1 MKWFKRI
8 CLFIVT
14 MFLLALPTLIFKT
27 DLEFYNSLVGP
38 KIPPIVFVIVWSII
52 DICVSIF
59 FVYTFEN
66 RKKYNKKDL
75 FRTFIFLALTYLSY
89 FMFPYFFLLNIV
101 YF

>member
-59 FVYTFEN
+59 
-66 RKKYNKKDL
+66 
-75 FRTFIFLALTYLSY
+75 
-89 FMFPYFFLLNIV
+89 
-101 YF
+101 

>member
-59 FVYTFEN
+59 FFILLKIERN
-66 RKKYNKKDL
+66 IIRKIY
-75 FRTFIFLALTYLSY
+75 FAPLSS
-89 FMFPYFFLLNIV
+89 
-101 YF
+101 

>member
-38 KIPPIVFVIVWSII
+38 KIPKEVIKISGYNGPKSIKLKSL
-52 DICVSIF
+52 SI
-59 FVYTFEN
+59 
-66 RKKYNKKDL
+66 L
-75 FRTFIFLALTYLSY
+75 
-89 FMFPYFFLLNIV
+89 
-101 YF
+101 

>member
-38 KIPPIVFVIVWSII
+38 KIPPIVFVIVVLIGYI
-52 DICVSIF
+52 VMMLLYDKCV
-59 FVYTFEN
+59 V
-66 RKKYNKKDL
+66 
-75 FRTFIFLALTYLSY
+75 FIKNVFYKVKR
-89 FMFPYFFLLNIV
+89 PR
-101 YF
+101 

>member
-59 FVYTFEN
+59 FFYTFVYVPV
-66 RKKYNKKDL
+66 KKGL
-75 FRTFIFLALTYLSY
+75 L
-89 FMFPYFFLLNIV
+89 FFLINIKLNLLHC
-101 YF
+101 